1 MNNHMNESMNNFLM
15 KLNTHMY
22 TYMNVH
28 VYIYIHIYICYI
40 YIYIYECMYV
50 PILGASIPLQVCV
63 LAMPL

>member
-15 KLNTHMY
+15 KLSTHMY

-28 VYIYIHIYICYI
+28 VYIYICYI